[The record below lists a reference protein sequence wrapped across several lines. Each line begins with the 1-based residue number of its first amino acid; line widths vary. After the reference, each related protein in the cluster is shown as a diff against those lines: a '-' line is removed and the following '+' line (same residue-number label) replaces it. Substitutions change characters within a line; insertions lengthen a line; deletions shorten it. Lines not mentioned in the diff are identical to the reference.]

1 MTRIVIMAKVPIAGS
16 VKTRL
21 APALGEQGAA
31 DLALR
36 MLHHCIETALG
47 AKAGEVELCLAAHST
62 QADFQQA
69 IKARWPSLQFSD
81 QGEGDLGE
89 RMSRI
94 VKRVTQSGQ
103 PVILLGTDCPDITS
117 LTLQAAAKALQQN
130 ACAIVPTFDGG
141 YCLIAL
147 RQHHPS
153 LFSNIAWSTNSV
165 YASTLAALR
174 QLHWQVATL
183 PMLHDIDEPSDLQY
197 LPETWQAALPP
208 SVN

>member
-1 MTRIVIMAKVPIAGS
+1 MAKEPLAGK

-21 APALGEQGAA
+21 VPALGEQGAA
-31 DLALR
+31 DLAWL
-36 MLHHCIETALG
+36 MLQHCLETVIA
-47 AKAGEVELCLAAHST
+47 AQSGEVELCFAAHST
-62 QADFQQA
+62 PSAFQQNMQ
-69 IKARWPSLQFSD
+69 ARWPSLQFSE
-81 QGEGDLGE
+81 QGEGDLGQ

-103 PVILLGTDCPDITS
+103 SVILLGTDCPDITTH
-117 LTLQAAAKALQQN
+117 TLQTATKALQQN
-130 ACAIVPTFDGG
+130 DCAIVPTFDGG

-153 LFSNIAWSTNSV
+153 LFNNIAWSTDSV
-165 YASTLAALR
+165 YASTLAAMR
-174 QLHWQVATL
+174 QLSWQVAAL

-197 LPETWQAALPP
+197 LPASWQLANPS